1 MCLYFE
7 VPCECYRSGANLKKS
22 WYYYLILFYCT
33 ICFVNTL
40 LCMIFQCTGCSI
52 KRKKEEVVLEGVTLT
67 LSLDNQCHHF
77 MSCELP
83 THRHQR
89 TPVFLMCLSLRGA
102 AGLLCPS
109 GRRFCSSSSSLQLS
123 WTTPHCRERDRRCH
137 PQVRP
142 PHLRK
147 TLGSCAVW
155 ELKFSAHCFTISLYS
170 QVPSW
175 LISASAKR
183 SICFAKGM
191 EDQLVG

>member
-1 MCLYFE
+1 
-7 VPCECYRSGANLKKS
+7 
-22 WYYYLILFYCT
+22 
-33 ICFVNTL
+33 
-40 LCMIFQCTGCSI
+40 MIFQCTGCSI
-52 KRKKEEVVLEGVTLT
+52 KRIWGEKKRVVLEGVAAN
-67 LSLDNQCHHF
+67 SVPGQCHHF
-77 MSCELP
+77 MSCDLP
-83 THRHQR
+83 THRHQW
-89 TPVFLMCLSLRGA
+89 TPVFQMWLSLRGA

-123 WTTPHCRERDRRCH
+123 WTTPHCRERGRRCH

-142 PHLRK
+142 PHLFRK

-155 ELKFSAHCFTISLYS
+155 ELKFSAHCLTISLYS